1 MKADEIRK
9 LYNEDGTLSKDNR
22 DKFIVSNMNM
32 VYRIAHKYYIK
43 GSKYE
48 FDDIVSYG
56 TEGLIKAVDTYDV
69 NKNYQ
74 FSTYAY
80 HVINNTILGYIRYSK
95 RKPEYKGIVLNM
107 ESNIRDNDELFIID
121 NIRDKSIDVESCIE
135 IKESIDNIIAKYSV
149 RDIRIF
155 KLYLSGYDQC
165 EISQDIGISQAQ
177 VYRILS
183 KFKNELLGG

>member
-9 LYNEDGTLSKDNR
+9 LYNEDGTLSKPNR
-22 DKFIVSNMNM
+22 DKFILNNMGI
-32 VYRIAHKYYIK
+32 VYNIAHKYYIK

-74 FSTYAY
+74 FYTYAY

-121 NIRDKSIDVESCIE
+121 IIRDKSIDVESCIE
-135 IKESIDNIIAKYSV
+135 IKEYIDNIIAKYSV

>member
-1 MKADEIRK
+1 MTIDDIRK

-32 VYRIAHKYYIK
+32 VLSIAHKYYIK

-80 HVINNTILGYIRYSK
+80 HVINNTILEYIRYIK
-95 RKPEYKGIVLNM
+95 RKPEYKGIVLSI

-121 NIRDKSIDVESCIE
+121 IIRDKSIDVESCIE

>member
-1 MKADEIRK
+1 MTIDDIRK

-32 VYRIAHKYYIK
+32 VLSIAHKYYIK

-95 RKPEYKGIVLNM
+95 RKPEYKGIVLSI

-121 NIRDKSIDVESCIE
+121 IIRDKSIDVESCIE

-149 RDIRIF
+149 RDVRIF

>member
-1 MKADEIRK
+1 MTIDNIRK

-95 RKPEYKGIVLNM
+95 RKPEYKGIALNM

>member
-1 MKADEIRK
+1 MKIDDIRK

-32 VYRIAHKYYIK
+32 VLYIAHKYYIK

-56 TEGLIKAVDTYDV
+56 TEGLIKAVDTY
-69 NKNYQ
+69 NINRKCQ
-74 FSTYAY
+74 FSTYA
-80 HVINNTILGYIRYSK
+80 HPVINNTILGYIRYSK

-121 NIRDKSIDVESCIE
+121 TIRDKSIDVESCIE

-155 KLYLSGYDQC
+155 KLYLSGYTQC
-165 EISQDIGISQAQ
+165 EISQDIGISHSQ
-177 VYRILS
+177 VSRILS

>member
-1 MKADEIRK
+1 MTIDNIRK

-32 VYRIAHKYYIK
+32 VLSIAHKYYIK

-80 HVINNTILGYIRYSK
+80 HVINNTILEYIRYIK
-95 RKPEYKGIVLNM
+95 RKPEYKGIVLNI

-121 NIRDKSIDVESCIE
+121 IIRDKSIDVESCIE

-155 KLYLSGYDQC
+155 KLYLSGYDKC

>member
-1 MKADEIRK
+1 MTIDNIRK

-32 VYRIAHKYYIK
+32 VLSIAHKYYIK

-80 HVINNTILGYIRYSK
+80 HVINNTILGYIRYIK
-95 RKPEYKGIVLNM
+95 RKPEYKGIVLNI

-121 NIRDKSIDVESCIE
+121 IIRDKSIDVESCIE

-155 KLYLSGYDQC
+155 KLYLSGYDKC